1 MRRRSAGRV
10 HDRLWYLGREES
22 GVYLLEGDSSS
33 LIVSG
38 GMSYLAP
45 MVFSQL
51 RAFGIDEER
60 IGKLLILHAHFDHV
74 GLVPFFRRRYPA
86 LEIIASK
93 RGWEILRMPKGI
105 DTINAFSRLV
115 AERMGVTGCL
125 EGRDL
130 EWRDD
135 VAGEAVSEGDEI
147 DLGGMTVRV
156 IETPGHSSCS
166 LSAYCPE
173 IRALFPSDGAGI
185 PYEQAIIPSGNSNFT
200 QYQKSL
206 KKLEPLAVEILCAD
220 HYGYVTGPEAADYIS
235 RSIDAAAEKR
245 ALIEAVYRRTRSV
258 DETVKELVAEIYA
271 NHPAYFLPP
280 EIYAGV
286 YRQTVRHVAGA
297 LEKQVYLNEKRERLH
312 AKG

>member
-22 GVYLLEGDSSS
+22 GVYLLEGDSAS
-33 LIVSG
+33 LIISG

-45 MVFSQL
+45 MVLNQL
-51 RAFGIDEER
+51 QAFGIDEGR

-86 LEIIASK
+86 LEIFASK

-115 AERMGVTGCL
+115 ADRMGVAGCL

-135 VAGEAVSEGDEI
+135 IAGEAVSEGGQI
-147 DLGGMTVRV
+147 DLGGITVRV
-156 IETPGHSSCS
+156 LETPGHSSCS

-200 QYQKSL
+200 VYQQSL

-220 HYGYVTGPEAADYIS
+220 HYGYITGPEAANYIS
-235 RSIDAAAEKR
+235 LSIDAAAEKR
-245 ALIEAVYRRTRSV
+245 ALIEAVYRRTCSV

-271 NHPAYFLPP
+271 NHTGYFLPQ
-280 EIYAGV
+280 EIYEGI

-297 LEKQVYLNEKRERLH
+297 LEN
-312 AKG
+312 GSI

>member
-10 HDRLWYLGREES
+10 HDHLWYLGREES
-22 GVYLLEGDSSS
+22 GVYLLEGDSAS
-33 LIVSG
+33 LIISG

-45 MVFSQL
+45 IVISQL
-51 RAFGIDEER
+51 QAFGIDEGR
-60 IGKLLILHAHFDHV
+60 ITKLLILHAHFDHV

-86 LEIIASK
+86 LEIFASK
-93 RGWEILRMPKGI
+93 RAWDILLMPKGI
-105 DTINAFSRLV
+105 DTINAFGRLV

-135 VAGEAVSEGDEI
+135 IAGEMVSEGDII
-147 DLGGMTVRV
+147 DLGDMTVQ
-156 IETPGHSSCS
+156 ILETPGHSSCS

-173 IRALFPSDGAGI
+173 IHALFPSDGAGI

-200 QYQKSL
+200 VYQQSL
-206 KKLEPLAVEILCAD
+206 KKLAHLAVDILCAD
-220 HYGYVTGPEAADYIS
+220 HYGYVMGPEAVDYIS

-245 ALIEAVYRRTRSV
+245 ALIEAVYRRTGSV

-271 NHPAYFLPP
+271 NHPGYFLPP

-286 YRQTVRHVAGA
+286 YRQTVRHIAGA
-297 LEKQVYLNEKRERLH
+297 LESS
-312 AKG
+312 

>member
-1 MRRRSAGRV
+1 MRRRSAGKI

-22 GVYLLEGDSSS
+22 GIYLLEGDSAS
-33 LIVSG
+33 LIISG

-45 MVFSQL
+45 MVLNQL
-51 RAFGIDEER
+51 HAFGIDEGR

-86 LEIIASK
+86 LEIFASK
-93 RGWEILRMPKGI
+93 RGWEILRMQKGI

-115 AERMGVTGCL
+115 AERMGVPGCL

-135 VAGEAVSEGDEI
+135 VAGEAVSEGDQI
-147 DLGGMTVRV
+147 DLGGMTVR
-156 IETPGHSSCS
+156 ILETPGHSSCS

-185 PYEQAIIPSGNSNFT
+185 PYQQAIIPSGNSNFT
-200 QYQKSL
+200 VYQQSL
-206 KKLEPLAVEILCAD
+206 EKLEPLAVEILCAD

-245 ALIEAVYRRTRSV
+245 ALIEAIYRRTRSL

-271 NHPAYFLPP
+271 NHTGYFLPR
-280 EIYAGV
+280 EIYEGI

-297 LEKQVYLNEKRERLH
+297 LENSSI
-312 AKG
+312 

>member
-1 MRRRSAGRV
+1 MRRCSAGRV

-45 MVFSQL
+45 MVLNQL
-51 RAFGIDEER
+51 RAFGIDEGR
-60 IGKLLILHAHFDHV
+60 IEKLLILHAHFDHV

-86 LEIIASK
+86 LDIFASK
-93 RGWEILRMPKGI
+93 RGWEILRMPKGV

-135 VAGEAVSEGDEI
+135 VAGEAVSEGDKI

-156 IETPGHSSCS
+156 LDTPGHSSCS
-166 LSAYCPE
+166 VSAYCPE
-173 IRALFPSDGAGI
+173 LRALFPSDGAGI
-185 PYEQAIIPSGNSNFT
+185 PYGQAIIPSGNSNFT
-200 QYQKSL
+200 MYQQSL

-220 HYGYVTGPEAADYIS
+220 HYGYVTGQEAATYIS
-235 RSIDAAAEKR
+235 RSIDAAGRKR
-245 ALIEAVYRRTRSV
+245 ALIEAVYRRTGSV

-271 NHPAYFLPP
+271 NHPAFFLPP

-286 YRQTVRHVAGA
+286 YRQMVRHIAGA
-297 LEKQVYLNEKRERLH
+297 LENS
-312 AKG
+312 